1 MGRAGLTLAGSGP
14 WIMDPLRS
22 VRLMQDRG
30 YGVLLPV
37 GLFLGLGIGL
47 AVGEPSAGTLIGLAI
62 AGLVAVAL
70 RFLRR

>member
-1 MGRAGLTLAGSGP
+1 
-14 WIMDPLRS
+14 
-22 VRLMQDRG
+22 MQDRG